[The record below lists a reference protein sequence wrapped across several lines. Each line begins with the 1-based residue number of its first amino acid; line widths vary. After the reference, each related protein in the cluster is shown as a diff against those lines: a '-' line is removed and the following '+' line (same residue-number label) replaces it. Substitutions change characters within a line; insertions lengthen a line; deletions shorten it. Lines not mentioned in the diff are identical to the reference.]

1 MTLLEEVCDDTRR
14 ERCTPVLETERL
26 TLRAPRRGDVKAIAQ
41 IVNDRRIAENT
52 ARLPHPYG
60 IDDAQTFVAAVNRRD
75 GEATF
80 VVTYGDAVIG
90 VCGVDPREDGLELGY
105 WLGAAYWGRGYA
117 TEAVR
122 AVIDHAFGELRHDTL
137 AAGARVNNPA
147 SRRVLEKCG
156 FQWTGVRLTR
166 IRAINS
172 AAPID
177 RFRLDRKL
185 WLSLKGWGATRH
197 VA

>member
-1 MTLLEEVCDDTRR
+1 MNFDFSDEQKQ
-14 ERCTPVLETERL
+14 
-26 TLRAPRRGDVKAIAQ
+26 LRD
-41 IVNDRRIAENT
+41 T
-52 ARLPHPYG
+52 ARKFLAEKCPPK
-60 IDDAQTFVAAVNRRD
+60 
-75 GEATF
+75 
-80 VVTYGDAVIG
+80 
-90 VCGVDPREDGLELGY
+90 
-105 WLGAAYWGRGYA
+105 
-117 TEAVR
+117 AVR

-137 AAGARVNNPA
+137 AAGARVSNPA

-185 WLSLKGWGATRH
+185 WLSLKGWGAARR